1 MTTSANVRQG
11 RVDVLVDTPIW
22 SLTLRR
28 QESAKLSAAE
38 IRCKRELAE
47 LLAEN
52 RARIIGPVRQEI
64 LSAVRHRAQFERLR
78 TLLRQ
83 FDCEPLSTADFESAA
98 EAGNM
103 CREKGL
109 AGSPVDYL
117 ICAVALSRRWAVFTL
132 DRDFDRFAR
141 VLGVPLHAPRNIN
154 PLH

>member
-1 MTTSANVRQG
+1 
-11 RVDVLVDTPIW
+11 
-22 SLTLRR
+22 
-28 QESAKLSAAE
+28 LSATE
-38 IRCKRELAE
+38 IRYKRELAE

-83 FDCEPLSTADFESAA
+83 FDCEPLSTADFEAAA
-98 EAGNM
+98 EGGNV

-117 ICAVALSRRWAVFTL
+117 ICAVALSRRWAIFTT
-132 DRDFDRFAR
+132 DRDFSRYAE
-141 VLGVPLHAPRNIN
+141 VLGIQLHAARNLN